1 MNPFVPDGYLT
12 LEGALEHFG
21 QLKHADKWEAEKAS
35 SKRTF
40 QQFLFAETLSAK
52 LFTPGGK
59 LLSLESSI
67 WGGIEAER
75 IFETG
80 RASKSVGDEY
90 FPDAVDGPVLIE
102 QLSIDALC
110 DVETS
115 SAQEASMPRHQY
127 RTHLLEVLE
136 EIWSDIDKSDWRTK
150 PPTRASIEADLKS
163 RSELSTRERTIIAT
177 MFIPDNRRG
186 KTKKG

>member
-1 MNPFVPDGYLT
+1 MIDFRTDSGTVSGRVLIPQD
-12 LEGALEHFG
+12 ALEAAFNP
-21 QLKHADKWEAEKAS
+21 K
-35 SKRTF
+35 
-40 QQFLFAETLSAK
+40 
-52 LFTPGGK
+52 
-59 LLSLESSI
+59 ES
-67 WGGIEAER
+67 R
-75 IFETG
+75 
-80 RASKSVGDEY
+80 KSVT
-90 FPDAVDGPVLIE
+90 
-102 QLSIDALC
+102 
-110 DVETS
+110 ETS